1 MCATSRATES
11 ADRPSSVARKG
22 DPGQGEAGGEADRVG
37 EAESAMKTTTVGGA
51 SGRACCDGGGSGP
64 PSTVLASRDRRT
76 KKSQIWGD
84 ESHNFPRGGIWV
96 LAPTSAYPNF
106 CARFMSRC
114 LGKAAATVE
123 GERSRPYGAPG
134 QRGARPHDECQSRLT
149 WRYVGTRT
157 RMTNAAAA

>member
-1 MCATSRATES
+1 MPKKRGRERKTSRQQQWA
-11 ADRPSSVARKG
+11 ARL
-22 DPGQGEAGGEADRVG
+22 V
-37 EAESAMKTTTVGGA
+37 
-51 SGRACCDGGGSGP
+51 GRAVMAEGRGHHQQFWRVEIAEQKSRRF
-64 PSTVLASRDRRT
+64 STWRKLGAGT
-76 KKSQIWGD
+76 
-84 ESHNFPRGGIWV
+84 N
-96 LAPTSAYPNF
+96 TSLPEF

>member
-1 MCATSRATES
+1 MAEGRGHHQQFWRVEIAEQKKSRRISTW
-11 ADRPSSVARKG
+11 RKMG
-22 DPGQGEAGGEADRVG
+22 AGA
-37 EAESAMKTTTVGGA
+37 
-51 SGRACCDGGGSGP
+51 GR
-64 PSTVLASRDRRT
+64 VLA
-76 KKSQIWGD
+76 
-84 ESHNFPRGGIWV
+84 
-96 LAPTSAYPNF
+96 YPEF